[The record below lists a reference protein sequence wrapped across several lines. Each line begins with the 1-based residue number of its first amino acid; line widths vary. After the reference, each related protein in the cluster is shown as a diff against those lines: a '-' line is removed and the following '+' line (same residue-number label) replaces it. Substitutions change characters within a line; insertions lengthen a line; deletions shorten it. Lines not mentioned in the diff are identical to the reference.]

1 MYAYTCMYVAIRRP
15 HAHHTRAYCAC
26 VQIDTM
32 KIVTID
38 RVLTRNVVHQTTEE
52 RFLEAQADLD

>member
-1 MYAYTCMYVAIRRP
+1 MYVYMYVAIRRP

-26 VQIDTM
+26 MQIDTT

-38 RVLTRNVVHQTTEE
+38 RVLARNVVHQTTEE
-52 RFLEAQADLD
+52 RLLEAQADLD